1 LSGIDSSNVIFCK
14 DRNELRDKKRAIV
27 EKTKI
32 SNRRMLEFIIAGTA
46 DEIVKELGRYTDKG
60 VDYFTVYFSDLPDL
74 GSLRLFAR
82 YVIPHFRN

>member
-1 LSGIDSSNVIFCK
+1 MKGWQGMIIIGK
-14 DRNELRDKKRAIV
+14 ERNELRDKKRAIV

-46 DEIVKELGRYTDKG
+46 DEIVKELGRYIEKG
-60 VDYFTVYFSDLPDL
+60 VNYFTVHFADLPDL
-74 GSLRLFAR
+74 GSLQLFAR

>member
-1 LSGIDSSNVIFCK
+1 
-14 DRNELRDKKRAIV
+14 
-27 EKTKI
+27 
-32 SNRRMLEFIIAGTA
+32 MLEFIIAGTA

-60 VDYFTVYFSDLPDL
+60 VNYFTVYFSDLPDL